1 MSRLSKK
8 WANYRCNYHWLRL
21 SERTPTGPLY
31 INIEPT
37 NACNLKC
44 YTCSINGTRKRGFM
58 DLDLYRKIIDQ
69 APRSGVY
76 EVGLFLAGEPL
87 LHKDLPYMVEYA
99 GSKGLESWVVTNGT
113 LLTREKSEALL
124 DAGVDGMWV
133 SFDGDNK
140 EDYEKMR
147 VGANYK
153 EVVENIKTFLR
164 LKKERGMT
172 KPVISIQMLKLKDNP
187 NQEIDPAFIAQFD
200 GLPLDGIFARNPHDW
215 RGEKNII
222 EHERKGNSYYPCQVF
237 WTALSIAWDGRV
249 LGCSADLN
257 GTQVFGDLNRQS
269 IMEVWN
275 SEGVRN
281 HRRLLRERRFRELSL
296 CAECHANW
304 FGGHPRLFVLSTIP
318 PFKQVK
324 PLVRKVSPKKGDTP
338 PPLRIKP
345 KVK

>member
-1 MSRLSKK
+1 MRLSKK

-21 SERTPTGPLY
+21 SERTPTGPPY

-44 YTCSINGTRKRGFM
+44 YTCSIDGTRKRGFM
-58 DLDLYRKIIDQ
+58 DLDLYQKIIDQ
-69 APRSGVY
+69 APQTGVY

-87 LHKDLPYMVEYA
+87 LHKDLPFMVKYA

-113 LLTREKSEALL
+113 LLTGEKSAALL
-124 DAGVDGMWV
+124 DAGVDGMWI

-147 VGANYK
+147 VGANY
-153 EVVENIKTFLR
+153 ENVIENIKTFLR
-164 LKKERGMT
+164 LKKERGMD
-172 KPVISIQMLKLKDNP
+172 KPVISLQMLKLADNP
-187 NQEIDPAFIAQFD
+187 NQELAPDFIAEFD

-215 RGEKNII
+215 RGEKSGIKQAA
-222 EHERKGNSYYPCQVF
+222 RGNSYYPCQVL
-237 WTALSIAWDGRV
+237 WTALSIGWDGRV

-257 GTQVFGDLNRQS
+257 GTQIFGDLNHQT

-275 SEGVRN
+275 SEKVRR
-281 HRRLLRERRFRELSL
+281 HRRLLKQKRYLELPL

-304 FGGHPRLFVLSTIP
+304 FTGRPRLFVLSTIP
-318 PFKQVK
+318 PFKQLK
-324 PLVRKVSPKKGDTP
+324 PLVRKVFPKKGEAP
-338 PPLRIKP
+338 PPLRIKH
-345 KVK
+345 KSG